1 MSCTSLESVKD
12 SRVLYLTTVGRRTGL
27 PREIEIWFTERS
39 GRYYVIAEYDTSQ
52 WVQNVRAS
60 ADVRVRVG
68 SSSLPA
74 RARILS
80 EEQDPEV
87 LRAVQQLSRE
97 KEKNHRRR
105 CMQQEA
111 GQMVSEGV
119 HPPEDIVPS

>member
-1 MSCTSLESVKD
+1 LKKTSPD
-12 SRVLYLTTVGRRTGL
+12 SSSKANKPEQFLYLTTTGRKSGR

-97 KEKNHRRR
+97 KYGWGDGTVVELTPVFDTSS
-105 CMQQEA
+105 
-111 GQMVSEGV
+111 GQGR
-119 HPPEDIVPS
+119 HA